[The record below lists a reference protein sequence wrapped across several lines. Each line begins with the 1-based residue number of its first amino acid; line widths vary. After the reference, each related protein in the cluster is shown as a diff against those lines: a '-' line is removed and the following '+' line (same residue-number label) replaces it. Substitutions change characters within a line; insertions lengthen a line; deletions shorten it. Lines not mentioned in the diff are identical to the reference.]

1 MILHLT
7 EMSAISQTIL
17 IYSHL
22 FFGVVFSKIKLRL
35 CQMRT
40 ICPKIQIL
48 CKILKHLKL
57 VMQQVTIR

>member
-7 EMSAISQTIL
+7 EMTAISQTSK
-17 IYSHL
+17 IYSRL

-35 CQMRT
+35 RQMWT
-40 ICPKIQIL
+40 IYPKIQIL